1 MRSVLRE
8 DSPLGVLKDLLKT
21 VNKLTNR
28 TEQGRNKS
36 SYYLGGSIARYTK
49 NLIMSFPVLTDE
61 TLNVETSQWI
71 SKACEKNTAS
81 MLEMLFSSMS
91 INQKDKDATGV
102 EVLRK
107 FHRNIDSMSMDD
119 IIDSTND
126 FVNAMENAYT
136 PSINQGVINDA
147 RRAFTDDLVVPKK
160 SFKENF
166 SERGLNEYLTRPD
179 YYGRGTMVF
188 EAPSK
193 YLAKQ
198 RAFKEEARMKEVAFI
213 MEEEAAVNEAI
224 KEGLLTEA
232 PQNWQHDDIN
242 DLYYSDEIT
251 G

>member
-61 TLNVETSQWI
+61 TLNVETAQWI

-119 IIDSTND
+119 IIDNTND
-126 FVNAMENAYT
+126 FVNAMETVY
-136 PSINQGVINDA
+136 IQYV
-147 RRAFTDDLVVPKK
+147 LQ
-160 SFKENF
+160 
-166 SERGLNEYLTRPD
+166 L
-179 YYGRGTMVF
+179 
-188 EAPSK
+188 
-193 YLAKQ
+193 
-198 RAFKEEARMKEVAFI
+198 
-213 MEEEAAVNEAI
+213 
-224 KEGLLTEA
+224 
-232 PQNWQHDDIN
+232 H
-242 DLYYSDEIT
+242 
-251 G
+251 